1 MSTDIEQLE
10 DALKRINEASVRAD
24 VVTNFIKD
32 VASGPDDLEVSNPE
46 DPSNSTPTIR
56 KMVKEQTAL
65 FLSQMSER
73 LEVVEAKISGIE
85 EQLNNFTMTV
95 KSVEKTN
102 VIVNAGETVTNDLL
116 VSSGINSV
124 ILARLL
130 VSRVL
135 SNKSYNIKLKDVN
148 GVVLYSNDGLVDNLT
163 DKTMSVLTFT
173 DTLSVEIEN
182 THITEPL
189 DIDIQFDYI

>member
-1 MSTDIEQLE
+1 MSNIEQFE
-10 DALKRINEASVRAD
+10 DALERINEASNRAD
-24 VVTNFIKD
+24 VVTKFIKD

-65 FLSQMSER
+65 FLTQLSER
-73 LEVVEAKISGIE
+73 LETVESKIAGIE

-102 VIVNAGETVTNDLL
+102 VTVNAGETVSNILL
-116 VSSGINSV
+116 NTSGVNSV
-124 ILARLL
+124 ILARLF

-135 SNKSYNIKLKDVN
+135 TNKSYNIKLKDVN
-148 GVVLYSNDGLVDNLT
+148 GVVVYSNDGLVDNLT
-163 DKTMSVLTFT
+163 DKTMLVLTFT
-173 DTLSVEIEN
+173 DTLNVEIEN
-182 THITEPL
+182 THLTESL